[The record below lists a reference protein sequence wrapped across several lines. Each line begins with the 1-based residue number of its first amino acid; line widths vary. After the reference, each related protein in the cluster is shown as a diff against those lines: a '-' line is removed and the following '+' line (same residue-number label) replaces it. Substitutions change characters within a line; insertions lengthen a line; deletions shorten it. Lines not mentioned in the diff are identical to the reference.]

1 MRKNKENL
9 SYYVWLNDNNYG
21 THSYCDFYKNY
32 CTAIHGYWEYYN
44 KLEIIIY
51 KYNEK
56 NNNITV
62 TYRNNNENE
71 IKEILGKNFRKNTYA
86 TLHKKIVKFINSSIE
101 NK

>member
-9 SYYVWLNDNNYG
+9 SYYVWFNDNNYG
-21 THSYCDFYKNY
+21 THSHCDFYKNY
-32 CTAIHGYWEYYN
+32 CIAIHGYWEYYN

-56 NNNITV
+56 NNNIIV
-62 TYRNNNENE
+62 VYHNNNEE
-71 IKEILGKNFRKNTYA
+71 KIKEILGKNFRKNTYE
-86 TLHKKIVKFINSSIE
+86 TLHKKIVKFINSNIE